1 MDGNMA
7 IYYADG
13 TVTLTDKRKGVWF
26 TTNVKGVKRIRKL
39 KDNQIYDEPKR
50 MKITE
55 KIDPETNAV
64 I

>member
-39 KDNQIYDEPKR
+39 KDN
-50 MKITE
+50 
-55 KIDPETNAV
+55 
-64 I
+64 